1 MGAVKLQM
9 YRRRRPVDKNDYYD
23 INSKYYKDNFI
34 QPPRDA
40 ITKRFKEVF
49 KIEHYKEKLSPL
61 ILAGLP
67 NLKERTVVHM
77 KRKPLFSKLIEGKY
91 EKDHANYDRK
101 TTKVQIEFFVNNLP
115 SFKKYADKD
124 ELDWVI
130 MHHRLL
136 SLELF
141 EYYKDNVQGSVS
153 TLETRFNGIL
163 RIIRIA
169 YDTKKLP
176 LYKLFSV
183 IVFQLHGRVMDRD
196 GQNILNRFE
205 QKKFVNWLDVL
216 KIQSVLQTK
225 FDAIEDKKTTQAY
238 DLNNDLLLLSL
249 YCLIPPLRNEVKT
262 LEFTRQIKN
271 NKKDF
276 IYVSQNKNVI
286 MLKLNQIKKQHNKV
300 YFNLTSGRFANQ
312 QLADIIKQSIT
323 LYPRQYLFTL
333 KNAYPDISVK
343 ATQRA
348 LDERLIS
355 IFNRHGIKNTISV
368 NSLRSSYVSYRL
380 SQPISYN
387 QKLMI
392 VYQMRTSLV
401 CLERSYNKILVDGP
415 LLQDYC
421 DECDECDDT
430 QPARAAQPAQSA
442 RAARAAQA
450 AATQTSPLNVQ
461 NEENDNVPK
470 SNPETGEL
478 SHYQKK
484 LLYNKQYYEKNKEE
498 LLKKQKQYK
507 DKKTAFQKTRE
518 RTVQLLNSSS
528 DYAKKIRPT
537 TLEKYMIYFDDET
550 SRWKWREE

>member
-1 MGAVKLQM
+1 
-9 YRRRRPVDKNDYYD
+9 
-23 INSKYYKDNFI
+23 
-34 QPPRDA
+34 
-40 ITKRFKEVF
+40 
-49 KIEHYKEKLSPL
+49 
-61 ILAGLP
+61 
-67 NLKERTVVHM
+67 
-77 KRKPLFSKLIEGKY
+77 
-91 EKDHANYDRK
+91 
-101 TTKVQIEFFVNNLP
+101 
-115 SFKKYADKD
+115 
-124 ELDWVI
+124 
-130 MHHRLL
+130 
-136 SLELF
+136 
-141 EYYKDNVQGSVS
+141 
-153 TLETRFNGIL
+153 
-163 RIIRIA
+163 
-169 YDTKKLP
+169 
-176 LYKLFSV
+176 
-183 IVFQLHGRVMDRD
+183 
-196 GQNILNRFE
+196 
-205 QKKFVNWLDVL
+205 VL

-333 KNAYPDISVK
+333 KNAYPDMSVK

-430 QPARAAQPAQSA
+430 QPPQPAQPARAAQPAQPA
-442 RAARAAQA
+442 QPARAAQA

-461 NEENDNVPK
+461 NEENDDVPK

-507 DKKTAFQKTRE
+507 DKKTAFEKTRE

>member
-1 MGAVKLQM
+1 
-9 YRRRRPVDKNDYYD
+9 
-23 INSKYYKDNFI
+23 
-34 QPPRDA
+34 
-40 ITKRFKEVF
+40 VF
-49 KIEHYKEKLSPL
+49 KIDHYKEKLSPL

-101 TTKVQIEFFVNNLP
+101 TTKVHIEFFVNNLP

-124 ELDWVI
+124 DLDWVVLQ
-130 MHHRLL
+130 HRLL
-136 SLELF
+136 ALELF
-141 EYYKDNVQGSVS
+141 EYYKTKEEGSVS
-153 TLETRFNGIL
+153 TLETRFNSIL

-183 IVFQLHGRVMDRD
+183 IVFQLHGRVTDRD

-205 QKKFVNWLDVL
+205 KKKFVNWADVL

-225 FDAIEDKKTTQAY
+225 FDAMRDKKTKQAY
-238 DLNNDLLLLSL
+238 DLNNDLLLLSM

-262 LEFTRQIKN
+262 LEFTRQIRN
-271 NKKDF
+271 NKKDY
-276 IYVSQNKNVI
+276 IYVSQNKNMI
-286 MLKLNQIKKQHNKV
+286 ILKLNQIKKQHKKV
-300 YFNLTSGRFANQ
+300 HFDLTSGRFANKY
-312 QLADIIKQSIT
+312 LADIIKQSIT

-333 KNAYPDISVK
+333 KNAYPDTSVK

-401 CLERSYNKILVDGP
+401 CLERSYNKILIDGP
-415 LLQDYC
+415 ILQDYC

-430 QPARAAQPAQSA
+430 IQPTRPVRAVTH
-442 RAARAAQA
+442 
-450 AATQTSPLNVQ
+450 ATQTSPQIANDDQDDEEDDDDEGDNDEEHVVRQ
-461 NEENDNVPK
+461 AERHNRPVEESDKDNEDV
-470 SNPETGEL
+470 NPDEL
-478 SHYQKK
+478 THYQKK
-484 LLYNKQYYEKNKEE
+484 IAYNKNYYENKREDI
-498 LLKKQKQYK
+498 LKKQKIYK
-507 DKKTAFQKTRE
+507 DKKSAFEKSRE
-518 RTVQLLNSSS
+518 RTVQLLNSSP
-528 DYAKKIRPT
+528 DYAKTIRKT
-537 TLEKYMIYFDDET
+537 TLEKYKIYFDQET
-550 SRWKWREE
+550 SRWKWRTE